1 MTSFPWEDWRHGR
14 PEIIEE
20 VIAPLLLKW
29 CEQDLDK
36 DAHKHPLGRTERI
49 RFLFGLGGANWDEE
63 KVLDRYELLYE
74 AGLLKES
81 ARDGRLSARTWTSL
95 PELGRPMNHD
105 HRRIVATAMSRMR
118 GKLKYRPLV
127 FELLSPVFTLLEL
140 QKVVE
145 AISGT
150 PLHKQNFRRLVEG
163 GGFVEA
169 TGEMKKST
177 GGRPAKLFKF
187 RRVALVERP
196 SPGIRVNAPKG
207 G

>member
-1 MTSFPWEDWRHGR
+1 
-14 PEIIEE
+14 
-20 VIAPLLLKW
+20 
-29 CEQDLDK
+29 
-36 DAHKHPLGRTERI
+36 
-49 RFLFGLGGANWDEE
+49 
-63 KVLDRYELLYE
+63 
-74 AGLLKES
+74 
-81 ARDGRLSARTWTSL
+81 
-95 PELGRPMNHD
+95 
-105 HRRIVATAMSRMR
+105 MR

-127 FELLSPVFTLLEL
+127 FELLPPVFTLYEL

-196 SPGIRVNAPKG
+196 SPGRAVSASKNA
-207 G
+207 

>member
-1 MTSFPWEDWRHGR
+1 MAAQSAFDF
-14 PEIIEE
+14 
-20 VIAPLLLKW
+20 
-29 CEQDLDK
+29 
-36 DAHKHPLGRTERI
+36 
-49 RFLFGLGGANWDEE
+49 FLGLGGANWDEE

-74 AGLLKES
+74 AGLLEES
-81 ARDGRLSARTWTSL
+81 ARDGRLSAKTWTAL
-95 PELGRPMNHD
+95 PEIGRAMNHD

-196 SPGIRVNAPKG
+196 SPGIRVNPPKG